1 MRHTVCNT
9 KSHPKMS
16 WWDILIGRHYVLM
29 RHMSWWDIQYAIPNR
44 IPRCSDETYSMQY
57 QISSQDV
64 LMRHTVCN
72 TKSHPKMSW
81 WDIQYAIPMSPRF
94 PDETFPDETYSMQYQ
109 ISSQDVLMR
118 HTVCNTKSH
127 PKMSWWDIQYATL
140 NVIPR
145 FPDET
150 CPDETYSMQYQIS
163 SQDVL
168 MRHTVCNTKSHP
180 KMSWWD
186 IQYAIPNLIPRCPDE
201 TYSMQ
206 H

>member
-1 MRHTVCNT
+1 MRHTVCNTQSPPEISWWEIQSRCNTKSPPKMSWSLMRHTVCNT

-16 WWDILIGRHYVLM
+16 WWDI
-29 RHMSWWDIQYAIPNR
+29 QYAIPNL
-44 IPRCSDETYSMQY
+44 IPRCPDETYSMQY
-57 QISSQDV
+57 QISILMRHTVV

-81 WDIQYAIPMSPRF
+81 WDIQYAIPNLIPRC
-94 PDETFPDETYSMQYQ
+94 PDETYSMHYQ
-109 ISSQDVLMR
+109 ISSWP
-118 HTVCNTKSH
+118 S
-127 PKMSWWDIQYATL
+127 
-140 NVIPR
+140 
-145 FPDET
+145 
-150 CPDETYSMQYQIS
+150 CPDERYSMQYQIS